1 MEIITYILVFSA
13 AVSLAYIGSAILFK
27 AAMEKQEKNP
37 GADYEKLRRFISPRK
52 LLLRRLT
59 CAFVLGLT
67 LFGTL
72 ISAGVLNVFVYIPC
86 SCFTGG
92 IGFMLPLWY
101 YQLKNKSRKDAFE
114 KKLLDLT
121 MGLANSMR
129 SGLALPQALEA
140 VSKRMGDPMQEE
152 LRTVLREYRLGLE
165 LTEALERLNARMPS
179 EDLHLLVTTIKLTT
193 RSGGSLV
200 EVLEKMVDT
209 IRSRTEFQ
217 ERLKNMTAQGRFE
230 ALAMSLAPIAAF
242 ILLYFI
248 DPDLM
253 GPMLTTGI
261 GWCAIGCIL
270 LLVGTGYFVISKIV
284 SIEV

>member
-1 MEIITYILVFSA
+1 MEIVTYILVFSA

-165 LTEALERLNARMPS
+165 LTEALER
-179 EDLHLLVTTIKLTT
+179 
-193 RSGGSLV
+193 SLV